1 MKPVLHL
8 PSKIYVGILPIW
20 LCRAKVINTWSFA
33 YNRSTS
39 YCSWW
44 VDTWW
49 GWSGFHWLYIRYWR
63 GPMCPAAGICST
75 IEEITQ
81 KITKNTWYLTLDL
94 WKTLLRLCK
103 CWLCCHIVHI
113 TSHTQHSGTQ
123 QTWWQVLSLCI
134 ADQLSG
140 CEVSVRESMF
150 LTSLTITQYDSTT
163 VKGVT
168 ESWHLSWSDKS
179 CDLVEHHRYS

>member
-8 PSKIYVGILPIW
+8 PSEIYVGVSPIW
-20 LCRAKVINTWSFA
+20 LCRAKVIDTWSFA

-39 YCSWW
+39 YCSRW
-44 VDTWW
+44 VETRW
-49 GWSGFHWLYIRYWR
+49 GRSGFHWLYVRCRR

-75 IEEITQ
+75 TEEIAQ
-81 KITKNTWYLTLDL
+81 KITKNTWYLTLDP

-103 CWLCCHIVHI
+103 CWRHIVHI
-113 TSHTQHSGTQ
+113 TSHAQHSGTQ
-123 QTWWQVLSLCI
+123 RTWWQVLSLCM

-140 CEVSVRESMF
+140 CEVSVRESAF
-150 LTSLTITQYDSTT
+150 STSLRITQHDGTT

-168 ESWHLSWSDKS
+168 ESWHLSRSDKS
-179 CDLVEHHRYS
+179 CDLVEHHRHS